1 MVAQPDSKPIN
12 PLSRLRELIATR
24 WTTIKYPR
32 PVAWTL
38 GGLACVVVIG
48 ALILSF
54 MATRS
59 RPAAQIE
66 TAWEHLEAEEYSKAR
81 NVATQYLTQNR
92 GKDLP
97 QVSEAAFIIGQ
108 SLCGEADAEW
118 NEERKQGLY
127 LVASRYLQ
135 ESYNRGIPVGHERE
149 CMYSLAR
156 STFLADRATA
166 SLPYW
171 IELLDAARNSPD
183 LMRDC
188 YYYLAKIYL
197 ADSLL
202 DEERGLEYIDA
213 YLNREDL
220 SQEDRSLATIDRAE
234 LLLRADRWDEGLA
247 AIDSIA
253 DSDVLHSRQLLLKGR
268 FLLEQTKA
276 KDDRGE
282 IDEGKVLEA
291 YRPAIEAF
299 QGVSKDLDD
308 TRDQVDEAVFFL
320 ATCYGRVG
328 DLDQAIVTF
337 SKLRR
342 DKLTDPLGWAA
353 GVEEAY
359 LLVMAGRTEEAA
371 DSLLAVLEQMSK
383 RREIENFWV
392 PVEEMAK
399 RIGPVIQQLVDD
411 MEFKK
416 AEEIAKKMWPPLPRA
431 DALLWQAKVEE
442 QWGTR
447 MLEEAKIKTDER
459 MSDALKTKIDGLQH
473 LRDAGLAY
481 FKLARLRRDTTYYD
495 DYLWMAADA
504 YLRGHDFNEAI
515 RLYEILLQENIPE
528 RVARLYYKMG
538 EAYLLQGEPN
548 EALVALNRC
557 VEERPTDPDTYAVR
571 LLASRI
577 HLTRNEVE
585 QARQLLIDN
594 LEQEALTPKSVEW
607 RESLFEL
614 GRVLFRDAALLEA
627 SSRLEGVDSEDS
639 QRIDKGLE
647 ALESSHG
654 RFQEAILRLNEAV
667 QRYKAEVPTFEHRY
681 LLAEAYRQS
690 AKWPAKK
697 ATAVTVTTTR
707 YRLQEQAREYYQQAH
722 EVYAELLADLSR
734 EQDRR
739 PLNDM
744 ERRILRNTYFARA
757 DMLFELHDYPAA
769 IDAYSSAANQYNQQ
783 PESLEAFVRIASCY
797 RLMDRYSDARGVL
810 EQAKLFLSERI
821 PPDADFE
828 NTTRYSRD
836 EWIAFLDVVVTL

>member
-12 PLSRLRELIATR
+12 LLSRLRTLLAARWATS
-24 WTTIKYPR
+24 KYPR
-32 PVAWTL
+32 PVAWAI
-38 GGLACVVVIG
+38 GGMLCAVLIG
-48 ALILSF
+48 ALVLSLIT
-54 MATRS
+54 TRS
-59 RPAAQIE
+59 RPTAQIE
-66 TAWEHLEAEEYSKAR
+66 TAWEHLKAEEYAKAR

-97 QVSEAAFIIGQ
+97 QVSDAAFIIGQ
-108 SLCGEADAEW
+108 SLCGEADVEW

-135 ESYNRGIPVGHERE
+135 ESYNRTMPVGHELE
-149 CMYSLAR
+149 CLHSLAR

-171 IELLDAARNSPD
+171 TELLELARTSPD
-183 LMRDC
+183 LTRDC
-188 YYYLAKIYL
+188 NYYLGKIYL
-197 ADSLL
+197 GDSVL
-202 DEERGLEYIDA
+202 DEDRGLEFIDS
-213 YLNREDL
+213 YLACEDL
-220 SQEDRSLATIDRAE
+220 TLEERSLAIIDRAE
-234 LLLRADRWDEGLA
+234 LLLRSERWDEGLA

-253 DSDVLHSRQLLLKGR
+253 APDLRQSRRLLLKGR
-268 FLLEQTKA
+268 IVLA
-276 KDDRGE
+276 KTMAQDDRGE
-282 IDEGKVLEA
+282 ISEDEVLET

-299 QGVSKDLDD
+299 KRVSVDLDD
-308 TRDQVDEAVFFL
+308 SVDLVHEASYFL

-328 DLDQAIVTF
+328 DLDQAISQF
-337 SKLRR
+337 SELRR
-342 DKLTDPLGWAA
+342 IKLTDPLGWAA
-353 GVEEAY
+353 GIEEAY
-359 LLVMAGRTEEAA
+359 FLVAAGRTDEAA
-371 DSLLAVLEQMSK
+371 TSLLAVLEQMSK
-383 RREIENFWV
+383 RPEIEDFWV
-392 PVEEMAK
+392 PVDEMSK

-411 MEFKK
+411 VEFKK
-416 AEEIAKKMWPPLPRA
+416 AEEIAKQMWPPLPRA
-431 DALLWQAKVEE
+431 DALLWQAKVQE
-442 QWGTR
+442 QWGGKL
-447 MLEEAKIKTDER
+447 LEEAKIKTDER
-459 MSDALKTKIDGLQH
+459 MSDALETKMNGLQH

-515 RLYEILLQENIPE
+515 RLYETLLQENIPE
-528 RVARLYYKMG
+528 RIARLYYKMG
-538 EAYLLQGEPN
+538 EAYLLQGEPAK
-548 EALVALNRC
+548 ALVALNRC

-577 HLTRNEVE
+577 HLKRNEVE
-585 QARQLLIDN
+585 EARQLLIDN
-594 LEQEALTPKSVEW
+594 LEQEALTPKSLEW

-627 SSRLEGVDSEDS
+627 QSRLDGVDSDDP
-639 QRIDKGLE
+639 QRVDKGLN
-647 ALESSHG
+647 ALESSHV

-697 ATAVTVTTTR
+697 SLTVTVTTTR
-707 YRLQEQAREYYQQAH
+707 YRLQEQAREYYQRAH
-722 EVYAELLADLSR
+722 EVYDELLSDLSR

-739 PLNDM
+739 PLTDM
-744 ERRILRNTYFARA
+744 ERRILRNTYFVRA

-783 PESLEAFVRIASCY
+783 PESLEAFLRIASCY

-810 EQAKLFLSERI
+810 EQAKLFLTDRI

>member
-1 MVAQPDSKPIN
+1 MVAQPDSKPTN
-12 PLSRLRELIATR
+12 PLSRLREVVAAR
-24 WTTIKYPR
+24 WANLKYPR
-32 PVAWTL
+32 PVAWGL
-38 GGLACVVVIG
+38 GGLAAAVVIG
-48 ALILSF
+48 ALGLSF

-59 RPAAQIE
+59 GTSAQIE
-66 TAWEHLEAEEYSKAR
+66 TAWKHLEADEYAKAR
-81 NVATQYLTQNR
+81 NVATKYLTQNQ

-97 QVSEAAFIIGQ
+97 QVSEAAFIIGE

-118 NEERKQGLY
+118 NEERKQGLF

-135 ESYNRGIPVGHERE
+135 ESYNRSMPVGHERE
-149 CMYSLAR
+149 CLYSLAR

-171 IELLDAARNSPD
+171 IELLDSAETSPD

-197 ADSLL
+197 ADSVL
-202 DEERGLEYIDA
+202 DEERGLEYLDA
-213 YLNREDL
+213 YLDREGL
-220 SQEDRSLATIDRAE
+220 TLEEQSLATIDRAE
-234 LLLRADRWDEGLA
+234 LLLRAGRWAEGRD

-253 DSDVLHSRQLLLKGR
+253 DPDVRRSRQLLLKGQ
-268 FLLEQTKA
+268 FILEETMA

-282 IDEGKVLEA
+282 IDEDKVMEA
-291 YRPAIEAF
+291 YQPAIDAF
-299 QGVSKDLDD
+299 KGVSIDLDD
-308 TRDQVDEAVFFL
+308 NVEQVDEAFYFL

-328 DLDQAIVTF
+328 DLDRAIVKF
-337 SKLRR
+337 SELRR
-342 DKLTDPLGWAA
+342 DKLTEPLGWAA
-353 GVEEAY
+353 GIEESY
-359 LLVMAGRTEEAA
+359 LLMLAGRIDEAA

-383 RREIENFWV
+383 RREVDNFWV

-411 MEFKK
+411 MEFTK
-416 AEEIAKKMWPPLPRA
+416 AEEITKKMWPPLPRA
-431 DALLWQAKVEE
+431 DALLWKAKVEE
-442 QWGTR
+442 EWGTQ
-447 MLEEAKIKTDER
+447 MLEEAKIKSDELMTD
-459 MSDALKTKIDGLQH
+459 AVKTKMDGLEH

-481 FKLARLRRDTTYYD
+481 YKLARLRRDTDFYD

-504 YLRGHDFNEAI
+504 YLRGHDFDEAI
-515 RLYEILLQENIPE
+515 RLYEVLLQENIPE
-528 RVARLYYKMG
+528 RIARLYYKMG
-538 EAYLLQGEPN
+538 EAYLLQGEPT
-548 EALVALNRC
+548 EALGALQRC
-557 VEERPTDPDTYAVR
+557 VEERPNDPDTYAVR

-577 HLTRNEVE
+577 HLKRNEVE

-594 LEQEALTPKSVEW
+594 LEQEALTPRSVEW

-627 SSRLEGVDSEDS
+627 QSRLEGVDGEDQPS
-639 QRIDKGLE
+639 IDKGLK
-647 ALESSHG
+647 ALESSHV

-681 LLAEAYRQS
+681 MLGEAYSQS

-697 ATAVTVTTTR
+697 AAAVTVTTTR
-707 YRLQEQAREYYQQAH
+707 YQLQEQARQYYQQAH
-722 EVYAELLADLSR
+722 DVYDELLSDLSR

-739 PLNDM
+739 PLTDM

-757 DMLFELHDYPAA
+757 DMLFELKDYPAA

-810 EQAKLFLSERI
+810 EQAKLFLTERI